1 MPLGTERDISTV
13 NQGDTADLY
22 AYVFDQ
28 DSNPIPADDIAS
40 VSFEIQ
46 DPLGAK
52 VVLVGAIE
60 PDGAGY
66 LRYDSTD
73 KPLGEYVTMVRFNLN
88 AGEKRSTRL
97 DFTVVDP
104 FATIIPTRDEVIANE
119 VWNMLEDCFD
129 SEEGG
134 PWLRDMTLSFFDRS
148 KIKQFIKYA
157 MLEINNTSPL
167 TNIDTSTF
175 VLVTMGPDG
184 LTPIKSEPT
193 DDLPIVVMGTLIQVI
208 RHLMRSYVEQ
218 PANMGSEIAFEDR
231 RDYLQR
237 WQMIL
242 QDLMPDFQRMLILWK
257 RQFLNLGKSALL
269 VGSKAGRVY
278 GQRGPNWRTQN
289 VGRGWYG

>member
-97 DFTVVDP
+97 DFQP
-104 FATIIPTRDEVIANE
+104 AMRSSPTRSGTCSKTVSTPKR
-119 VWNMLEDCFD
+119 V
-129 SEEGG
+129 
-134 PWLRDMTLSFFDRS
+134 DR
-148 KIKQFIKYA
+148 
-157 MLEINNTSPL
+157 
-167 TNIDTSTF
+167 
-175 VLVTMGPDG
+175 G
-184 LTPIKSEPT
+184 
-193 DDLPIVVMGTLIQVI
+193 
-208 RHLMRSYVEQ
+208 
-218 PANMGSEIAFEDR
+218 FE
-231 RDYLQR
+231 
-237 WQMIL
+237 
-242 QDLMPDFQRMLILWK
+242 
-257 RQFLNLGKSALL
+257 
-269 VGSKAGRVY
+269 
-278 GQRGPNWRTQN
+278 T
-289 VGRGWYG
+289 